1 MRAAR
6 ARLNDLLRHSCA
18 LAHEEGLDVY
28 TVALSSTK
36 SLPKAWKDQLIA
48 CSGNADTTTVAERA
62 KYHLLGT
69 DRASL
74 EGAFREIGE
83 RLVKLRRTL

>member
-1 MRAAR
+1 MADAR
-6 ARLNDLLRHSCA
+6 ARLNDLLRHSCT

-28 TVALSSTK
+28 TVAISSGK
-36 SLPKAWKDQLIA
+36 SLPTAWKNQLIA
-48 CSGNADTTTVAERA
+48 CSGNAGTTTVAERA

-74 EGAFREIGE
+74 NAAFREIGE

>member
-1 MRAAR
+1 MATRCAIPAPLLMRKAWT
-6 ARLNDLLRHSCA
+6 C
-18 LAHEEGLDVY
+18 
-28 TVALSSTK
+28 TPVALSSDK
-36 SLPKAWKDQLIA
+36 SLPTAWKNQLIA
-48 CSGNADTTTVAERA
+48 CSDNAGTTTVAERA

-74 EGAFREIGE
+74 NGAFREIGE